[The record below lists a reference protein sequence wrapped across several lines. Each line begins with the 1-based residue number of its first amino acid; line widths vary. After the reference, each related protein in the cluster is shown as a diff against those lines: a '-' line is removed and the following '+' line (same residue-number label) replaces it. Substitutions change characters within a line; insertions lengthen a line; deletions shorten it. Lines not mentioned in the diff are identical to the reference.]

1 MSAKATDQLFLD
13 TLKDL
18 EERIVAEDPYKILG
32 ASALVRRLLLDDQP
46 LIHQVNRAHRLNL
59 SFECTKRRE
68 MPVGIAEPTLWATQD
83 GFDAAT
89 APPFL
94 TRQTVTLDQLFACVL
109 LTVNGHPFTLREV
122 VLFEANVMGAVHEGT
137 PRQEKERALA
147 EINNYFAIGG
157 YRASLRQLCAIGR
170 VVLRGLAPLR
180 AAIETKK

>member
-32 ASALVRRLLLDDQP
+32 ASAVIRRLLLDDQP
-46 LIHQVNRAHRLNL
+46 LIDQVNRAHRLKL
-59 SFECTKRRE
+59 SFECTKRWE
-68 MPVGIAEPTLWATQD
+68 MPVGVPEPTLWATQD
-83 GFDAAT
+83 GFDAT

-109 LTVNGHPFTLREV
+109 LTVNGHQFTLREV
-122 VLFEANVMGAVHEGT
+122 VLFEANVMGAVHAGP
-137 PRQEKERALA
+137 PREEKERALA
-147 EINNYFAIGG
+147 EINDYFAIGG

-170 VVLRGLAPLR
+170 VVLRGLAALR